1 MNNNFKN
8 ENFKEDNYIKAWIK
22 QSENPEL
29 YKNWNDID
37 DQTYPNELVK
47 VVDFNN
53 FNSNLINTIMTEHSP
68 DISKKKKKRKA
79 YSLFYSNEI
88 YPESNNHSCNEE
100 NNNYYHGMY
109 PTCDDSDGSDDRYF
123 TSLDK
128 TPVEG
133 NVDDKLKLQCK
144 DEKRRISIKKVKREN
159 VFSENNYNEMMC
171 GNFINSSPIIKLKEF
186 TKPSYGSESTSEF
199 FNNYDFETPVKM
211 LNSKKKT
218 YHYKTKKD
226 NSTTNT
232 TKENSSQENVSSNNS
247 ETKRIIN
254 FSNKTEDF
262 NDLHY
267 NSENDFL
274 TSSEYVDD
282 DDSSRCSNKKQSEV
296 NFLGQRLDYKVVGN
310 VINISKDHPHFTM
323 L

>member
-1 MNNNFKN
+1 MNNNFQN

-29 YKNWNDID
+29 YKNWNDIEE
-37 DQTYPNELVK
+37 QSYPNELVK

-53 FNSNLINTIMTEHSP
+53 FNSNLINTIMTEHSLEM
-68 DISKKKKKRKA
+68 SKKKKKRKA

-88 YPESNNHSCNEE
+88 NPESYNHTCNEE
-100 NNNYYHGMY
+100 YPNYYHNCMY
-109 PTCDDSDGSDDRYF
+109 PSCDDSDVKYF
-123 TSLDK
+123 SSLDK
-128 TPVEG
+128 TPVG
-133 NVDDKLKLQCK
+133 GSMADRPKLQLK
-144 DEKRRISIKKVKREN
+144 EEKKRMSIKKMKREN
-159 VFSENNYNEMMC
+159 ICTENNYNDMMIC
-171 GNFINSSPIIKLKEF
+171 GNFINSSSPLIKLKEL

-199 FNNYDFETPVKM
+199 FNNYEFETPVKV
-211 LNSKKKT
+211 LSSKKKS
-218 YHYKTKKD
+218 YDYKNKKD

-232 TKENSSQENVSSNNS
+232 TKENSSQENASSNNS
-247 ETKRIIN
+247 ETKRTIN

-267 NSENDFL
+267 NSENDYL